1 MTFTVWVI
9 AARWLH
15 VLAVSLLFGAAV
27 FPFYGVGTSAAI
39 SDRRLCELQRL
50 LRASAILALV
60 SGGFW
65 CCLPLSPALRSLGWF
80 SLGAPPFRV
89 VVLLFCPRAAETG
102 PRVATSCWCAL
113 FSLAS

>member
-15 VLAVSLLFGAAV
+15 VLAVSLLFGAAL

-60 SGGFW
+60 SGGFLFFFSS
-65 CCLPLSPALRSLGWF
+65 LPH
-80 SLGAPPFRV
+80 
-89 VVLLFCPRAAETG
+89 LLFFVFFFADCPP
-102 PRVATSCWCAL
+102 PRVGL
-113 FSLAS
+113 FLLSLYASPRRPH